1 MKPSVLAGKLL
12 RALLGLVLLLLGV
25 AGFFTL
31 AATYAEYPVVAPH
44 TEASE
49 WLRGAFHVHTTRSDG
64 RGTVEE
70 VAAAAKA
77 AGLRF
82 VVLTDHNDF
91 SPREPAF
98 VDGVLLVPGV
108 ELSTDHGHLVAFG
121 MQRPLEGVRPWMDG
135 GEAEAAVE
143 KAGGVSV
150 LAHPVQ
156 ERNPWRHPEAAR
168 RADGFELYSADTFF
182 RSAQRH
188 PFSRLLPA
196 VGAFFGQP
204 LHGVMLLVEPQ
215 PEATARLLEL
225 EREKSRVA
233 LCSHDAHGL
242 PPYEDVFRALA
253 MYLPPVEGGGPEKLP
268 EEPRA
273 AAERVVKGLASGR
286 AICAFRALG
295 EPEGFALEG
304 LDAERREAHVGD
316 VLTVRLPPYA
326 GDMVRVEVT
335 GAGRLGADGRT
346 VELVEEGA
354 VQVEAWVLA
363 PGRFFGSEWKPWL
376 VPSPVRVLPR
386 SNEGR

>member
-1 MKPSVLAGKLL
+1 MKPVTAVGKLL
-12 RALLGLVLLLLGV
+12 RALLGLMLLLLGF
-25 AGFFTL
+25 AGFFTC
-31 AATYAEYPVVAPH
+31 AATGADYPVVPAQPGVQ
-44 TEASE
+44 E
-49 WLRGAFHVHTTRSDG
+49 WPRGAFHVHTTRSDG

-77 AGLRF
+77 EGLRF
-82 VVLTDHNDF
+82 VVLADHNDF
-91 SPREPAF
+91 APREPSY

-108 ELSTDHGHLVAFG
+108 ELSTAHGHLVAFG

-168 RADGFELYSADTFF
+168 RAEGFELYSADTFF
-182 RSAQRH
+182 RDALHH
-188 PFSRLLPA
+188 PASRLLPA
-196 VGAFFGQP
+196 VGALLGQP

-215 PEATARLLEL
+215 PEASERLLEL
-225 EREKSRVA
+225 EREKPRVV

-242 PPYEDVFRALA
+242 PRYEDVFRALA
-253 MYLPPVEGGGPEKLP
+253 MYLPPVEGGGADTLP
-268 EEPRA
+268 EDPRA
-273 AAERVVKGLASGR
+273 AAERVVRGLASGR
-286 AICAFRALG
+286 ALCVFRALG
-295 EPEGFALEG
+295 EPEGFELEG

-316 VLTVRLPPYA
+316 VLTVRLPQEA
-326 GDMVRVEVT
+326 EDVVRIEVR
-335 GAGRLGADGRT
+335 GAGRLRPDGRT

-354 VQVEAWVLA
+354 VQVEAWVRA
-363 PGRFFGSEWKPWL
+363 PGRFFGSEWRPWL

-386 SNEGR
+386 RDEGR

>member
-1 MKPSVLAGKLL
+1 MKPAVLVGKLL
-12 RALLGLVLLLLGV
+12 RALLGLVLVLLGV

-31 AATYAEYPVVAPH
+31 SATYAEYPVIPTRADALGWV
-44 TEASE
+44 
-49 WLRGAFHVHTTRSDG
+49 RGAFHVHTTGSDG

-82 VVLTDHNDF
+82 VVLTDHNDLG
-91 SPREPAF
+91 PREPAF

-108 ELSTDHGHLVAFG
+108 ELSTEHGHLVAFG
-121 MQRPLEGVRPWMDG
+121 LQRPLEGVRPWMDG

-156 ERNPWRHPEAAR
+156 RRNPWRHPEAAR

-182 RSAQRH
+182 RDALRH

-196 VGAFFGQP
+196 VGASFGQP
-204 LHGVMLLVEPQ
+204 VHGVMMLVGPQ
-215 PEATARLLEL
+215 PEPTERLLEL
-225 EREKSRVA
+225 AREKPRVA

-242 PPYEDVFRALA
+242 PRYEDVFRALA
-253 MYLPPVEGGGPEKLP
+253 MYLPPSKGTAPQALP

-273 AAERVVKGLASGR
+273 AAEVVVKGLAGGG
-286 AICAFRALG
+286 ALCAFRALG
-295 EPEGFALEG
+295 EPVGFALEG
-304 LDAERREAHVGD
+304 VDAQRREAHVGD
-316 VLTVRLPPYA
+316 VLTVRLPSEV
-326 GDMVRVEVT
+326 GDEVRIEVR
-335 GAGRLGADGRT
+335 GAGRLRPDGRS
-346 VELVEEGA
+346 VQLVEEGA
-354 VQVEAWVLA
+354 VQVEVWVRG
-363 PGRFFGSEWKPWL
+363 PGGFFGTEWRPWI

-386 SNEGR
+386 S